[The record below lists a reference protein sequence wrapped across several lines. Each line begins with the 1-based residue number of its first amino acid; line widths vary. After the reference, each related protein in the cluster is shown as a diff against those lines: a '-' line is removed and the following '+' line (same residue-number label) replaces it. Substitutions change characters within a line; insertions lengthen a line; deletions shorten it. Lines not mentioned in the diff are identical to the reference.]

1 MTPRFVSTVLKTASM
16 AAVPLVILAASVP
29 AAAQSG
35 QRMLFEWRGD
45 VDQEVRIQ
53 MQNGRTDVMPIGPR
67 ESVGYDNAHAIGSV
81 PSVDGYVSVRMLEG
95 RGVADV
101 VQQPR
106 AQNGF
111 TTIVRIRD
119 GESGRGQY
127 DIQAFWQ
134 PNGNYGNYGN
144 GNYNVGN
151 DRAYN
156 DGSYNYD
163 PYYDPY
169 YNGQYDGYGNYGGGY
184 GAYGAYGAFGGYG
197 GYGSYGGYP
206 RTVIVQRPVQRP
218 VYVGRQGV
226 PRPPV
231 VVVNPSGEGGRRGV
245 IPPGFPVPR
254 IPRQAPVHTPVR
266 APAPHVVRA
275 PAPRSQSYHHT
286 DSNHHGH

>member
-1 MTPRFVSTVLKTASM
+1 MTTRFVSAVLKTASM
-16 AAVPLVILAASVP
+16 AAVPIVMLAASVP

-67 ESVGYDNAHAIGSV
+67 ESIGYDNARAVGSV
-81 PSVDGYVSVRMLEG
+81 PSINGYVSVRMLEG

-134 PNGNYGNYGN
+134 PNGNYGN

-156 DGSYNYD
+156 NGSYNYD

-169 YNGQYDGYGNYGGGY
+169 YNGHYDGYGTY
-184 GAYGAYGAFGGYG
+184 GGYG
-197 GYGSYGGYP
+197 GYGAYGGYP
-206 RTVIVQRPVQRP
+206 RTVIVERPSQRP
-218 VYVGRQGV
+218 VYVERRGE

-231 VVVNPSGEGGRRGV
+231 IVLNPSNERGRRGV

-254 IPRQAPVHTPVR
+254 VPAQVPVR
-266 APAPHVVRA
+266 APVRA
-275 PAPRSQSYHHT
+275 PTPHAVRTPPPPSQSYHH
-286 DSNHHGH
+286 SNGNHHGH

>member
-1 MTPRFVSTVLKTASM
+1 MTATFAHTVLKTASM
-16 AAVPLVILAASVP
+16 AAVPFVMLAAAVP

-67 ESVGYDNAHAIGSV
+67 ESVGYDNARSVSSV
-81 PSVDGYVSVRMLEG
+81 PSVNGYVSVRMLEG
-95 RGVADV
+95 RGIVDV

-106 AQNGF
+106 SQNGY

-119 GESGRGQY
+119 DQSGRGQY

-134 PNGNYGNYGN
+134 PNGNYGNS
-144 GNYNVGN
+144 NYNVYN

-156 DGSYNYD
+156 DGGYSYDQNYD

-169 YNGQYDGYGNYGGGY
+169 YNGQYGAY
-184 GAYGAYGAFGGYG
+184 GAYGAYGGY
-197 GYGSYGGYP
+197 YGSYP
-206 RTVIVQRPVQRP
+206 RTVIVERPVQRP
-218 VYVGRQGV
+218 VYIERRAQPRSVPVAPRGV
-226 PRPPV
+226 VSPPR
-231 VVVNPSGEGGRRGV
+231 EATRRGA

-254 IPRQAPVHTPVR
+254 VPVSRVQARRPVRTPPPPPRQ
-266 APAPHVVRA
+266 
-275 PAPRSQSYHHT
+275 SYNHGS
-286 DSNHHGH
+286 SNHSSSNHRGH

>member
-1 MTPRFVSTVLKTASM
+1 MTARFVGTLLKTASM
-16 AAVPLVILAASVP
+16 AAMPVVMLAASVP

-67 ESVGYDNAHAIGSV
+67 ESVGYDNAQATGSV
-81 PSVDGYVSVRMLEG
+81 PSIDGYVSVRMLEG
-95 RGVADV
+95 RGIADV

-134 PNGNYGNYGN
+134 PDGNDGN

-151 DRAYN
+151 DRAYSN
-156 DGSYNYD
+156 DGYNYD
-163 PYYDPY
+163 PSYDGYNPYYDPY
-169 YNGQYDGYGNYGGGY
+169 YNGQYDGYGTYGGGY
-184 GAYGAYGAFGGYG
+184 GAYGAYGGFGGYG
-197 GYGSYGGYP
+197 GYGGYGAYGGYP
-206 RTVIVQRPVQRP
+206 RTVIVQRPV
-218 VYVGRQGV
+218 YVERRGV
-226 PRPPV
+226 PRP
-231 VVVNPSGEGGRRGV
+231 
-245 IPPGFPVPR
+245 
-254 IPRQAPVHTPVR
+254 
-266 APAPHVVRA
+266 
-275 PAPRSQSYHHT
+275 
-286 DSNHHGH
+286 